1 MRNSDIISYWID
13 KGEPTAKFSADNLSY
28 FGFQESTLAVLSTIG
43 LPFQAAPF
51 LSFNQTLA
59 EFQTLDTYFQLEDFT
74 WKRFVVIGADGA
86 GNPIV
91 LDTSAQDQVL
101 LLDHDNDF
109 IALPVAQSLLILL
122 GCLITYSQFVDDLVT
137 SRGSGAYLKANFT
150 DAQFVSLRE
159 ALRTVDSQT
168 VESRGF
174 WHDELAG
181 LLASREFY
189 KKGRDSQH
197 S

>member
-1 MRNSDIISYWID
+1 MRNSDIVSYWIG
-13 KGEPTAKFSADNLSY
+13 KKESTTKFSADSLSN
-28 FGFQESTLAVLSTIG
+28 FGFQESTLSVLSTVG

-59 EFQTLDTYFQLEDFT
+59 EFQSLDTYFQLEDST
-74 WKRFVVIGADGA
+74 WKRFIIIGADGA

-91 LDTSAQDQVL
+91 LDTNTQDEVL

-109 IALPVAQSLLILL
+109 VALPVAQSLLILL
-122 GCLITYSQFVDDLVT
+122 GCLVVYSQFVDEVVT
-137 SRGSGAYLKANFT
+137 SRGSGAYLKANFI
-150 DAQFVSLRE
+150 DAQFTSLRE

-168 VESRGF
+168 VKSKGF
-174 WHDELAG
+174 WHDELVG

-189 KKGRDSQH
+189 KKGRDSQY

>member
-1 MRNSDIISYWID
+1 MRNSDIISYWIG
-13 KGEPTAKFSADNLSY
+13 KEESTTKFSADSLSK
-28 FGFQESTLAVLSTIG
+28 FGFQESTLSVLSTVG

-59 EFQTLDTYFQLEDFT
+59 EFQSLDTYFQLEDST
-74 WKRFVVIGADGA
+74 WKRFIIIGADGA

-91 LDTSAQDQVL
+91 LDTNTQDEVL

-109 IALPVAQSLLILL
+109 VALPVTQSLLILL
-122 GCLITYSQFVDDLVT
+122 GCLVVYSQFVDELVT

-150 DAQFVSLRE
+150 DAQFASLRE

-174 WHDELAG
+174 WHDELVG

>member
-1 MRNSDIISYWID
+1 MRNSDIVSYWID
-13 KGEPTAKFSADNLSY
+13 KCEPTVKFSADSLSN

-43 LPFQAAPF
+43 LPSQAAPF

-59 EFQTLDTYFQLEDFT
+59 EFQTLDIYFQLEAST
-74 WKRFVVIGADGA
+74 WKHFVIIGADGA

-91 LDTSAQDQVL
+91 LDTSTQDQVI

-109 IALPVAQSLLILL
+109 VSLPIAQSLLILL
-122 GCLITYSQFVDDLVT
+122 GCLVVYSQFVDDLVT
-137 SRGSGAYLKANFT
+137 SRGSRAYLKADFT
-150 DAQFVSLRE
+150 DAQFASLRE
-159 ALRTVDSQT
+159 ALHTVDSQT
-168 VESRGF
+168 IETRGF

-189 KKGRDSQH
+189 KKDRDRQH

>member
-13 KGEPTAKFSADNLSY
+13 KDEPTVKFSADSLSN
-28 FGFQESTLAVLSTIG
+28 FGFQESTLAVLSTVG

-59 EFQTLDTYFQLEDFT
+59 EFQSLDTYFQLGDST
-74 WKRFVVIGADGA
+74 WKRFVIIGADGA

-91 LDTSAQDQVL
+91 LDTSTQDQVL

-109 IALPVAQSLLILL
+109 VAIPVTQSLLILL
-122 GCLITYSQFVDDLVT
+122 GCLVVYSQFVDDLIA

-150 DAQFVSLRE
+150 DTQFASLRE
-159 ALRTVDSQT
+159 ALHTVDSQT
-168 VESRGF
+168 VELTGF
-174 WHDELAG
+174 WHDELVG
-181 LLASREFY
+181 LLANREFY
-189 KKGRDSQH
+189 KKGRNSEH
-197 S
+197 